1 VSEASSVTLVRS
13 FATLVEWE
21 KNGPKNGLLTVHK
34 STYSAPTTFHNV
46 DVVDSIYIEREEL
59 PTIKQSLLYQAYT
72 ICVFEDLCSTSCRLV
87 G

>member
-46 DVVDSIYIEREEL
+46 DVVDSIYRERGTAYYKAKL
-59 PTIKQSLLYQAYT
+59 IVSSVYNMCFRGFVLY
-72 ICVFEDLCSTSCRLV
+72 FL
-87 G
+87 